1 MITAAYHRDT
11 LVELH
16 NVHTEANGIRVVC
29 SIRAQAPEVIA
40 DPTSPRGVRLQAK
53 RVPELLLE
61 YKDGWTQEEVDLEIA
76 YRTMVERKVAA
87 RVLAYQESPERQA
100 EKVTEALAAEKRAED
115 AQRAIDEAIVERK
128 RIEIEAQARLDELE
142 AELAARAKQRNDAIE
157 AELAARQKQLAELDA
172 QLAEKRSPARA

>member
-1 MITAAYHRDT
+1 MITAAYYRDT

-16 NVHTEANGIRVVC
+16 DVHTEANGIRVVC
-29 SIRAQAPEVIA
+29 SIRAQTPTAVV
-40 DPTSPRGVRLQAK
+40 DPMAPRGVALRAK
-53 RVPELLLE
+53 RVPPLLLE

-115 AQRAIDEAIVERK
+115 AQRAVDEAIVERR
-128 RIEIEAQARLDELE
+128 RIEIEAQARREALD
-142 AELAARAKQRNDAIE
+142 
-157 AELAARQKQLAELDA
+157 AELDA
-172 QLAEKRSPARA
+172 RAKRLADLDAEIAKRAAR